1 MARYSGPACRICRRQ
16 GDKLMLKGAKCF
28 TPKCPLETRR
38 APPGQHGAS
47 RRKVSEYGLQLKEK
61 QRAKYIY
68 GVLERQFKKHYA
80 EAERRPGLTGENL
93 LQILEMRLDNVVY
106 RLGFADSRRQARQIV
121 QHGHIAVN
129 GRVTNIPSYEVKVG
143 DVISWKETSKKL
155 ALFQTVVKDLGSR
168 PIPSWLELDR
178 DAVEGRVIAKPARAD
193 IESTIDERLIVEFYS
208 R

>member
-1 MARYSGPACRICRRQ
+1 MARYNGPACRICRRQ

-38 APPGQHGAS
+38 TPPGQHGTS

-61 QRAKYIY
+61 QRARYIY

-129 GRVTNIPSYEVKVG
+129 GRRTNIPSYEVKVG
-143 DVISWKETSKKL
+143 DVISWEETSKKL
-155 ALFQTVVKDLGSR
+155 ALFQMVVKELGSR
-168 PIPSWLELDR
+168 PVPSWLELDR
-178 DAVEGRVIAKPARAD
+178 DAVKGRVIAKPTRAD